1 MSDLKISNLDN
12 LTTKI
17 LADAK
22 EKADEIVKNAE
33 VTEKGKYEAGIK
45 KYNAKK
51 VTLQESASRE
61 TELTV
66 ERIKSG
72 ANLKARNEKLE
83 ARQKVIDKVIEK
95 LKEKLVNMSEVEY
108 ISYIEKNVDRS
119 TLGNKKLIV
128 KQEYLNKV
136 KEVFSGANISENEFV
151 NSGFIV
157 EENGIQENYTFEI
170 KLDFMRDELEV
181 EISKLLFS

>member
-61 TELTV
+61 RELAV

-95 LKEKLVNMSEVEY
+95 LKEKGW
-108 ISYIEKNVDRS
+108 S
-119 TLGNKKLIV
+119 TDKMPLTL
-128 KQEYLNKV
+128 
-136 KEVFSGANISENEFV
+136 
-151 NSGFIV
+151 
-157 EENGIQENYTFEI
+157 
-170 KLDFMRDELEV
+170 DELADAILEERGV
-181 EISKLLFS
+181 NE